1 MINVVTPIIKST
13 QFHNV
18 SLVKAISYQSM
29 ELALFGRLLVGI
41 GSAEVINRQLI
52 SACVSYHHMTRA
64 SAMFVS
70 VSAIG
75 MSIGPLIA
83 AILDMTGGRD
93 IDVDIRFPLP
103 GANYSGGIV
112 LDHCTDPGK
121 EKQENKLSLL
131 VYVLIFPLSFDFF
144 IVGFL
149 MALLW
154 LIQLISLV
162 FFFTEPERI
171 NCMVEGES
179 NTKMQ
184 RNSDSI
190 WTSFVSIPRALF
202 GLFSILSSNQAFVVS
217 SYFHLNNL
225 HKINCSS

>member
-1 MINVVTPIIKST
+1 MLSLQLSEST

-29 ELALFGRLLVGI
+29 KLGLFGRLLVGF

-52 SACVSYHHMTRA
+52 SACVSYHYMTRA

-121 EKQENKLSLL
+121 EK
-131 VYVLIFPLSFDFF
+131 
-144 IVGFL
+144 
-149 MALLW
+149 
-154 LIQLISLV
+154 
-162 FFFTEPERI
+162 
-171 NCMVEGES
+171 
-179 NTKMQ
+179 
-184 RNSDSI
+184 
-190 WTSFVSIPRALF
+190 
-202 GLFSILSSNQAFVVS
+202 
-217 SYFHLNNL
+217 
-225 HKINCSS
+225 